1 MDYVARTPS
10 QLSAVLKSCRKRKD
24 LSQSTAGAQVG
35 LTQRTVSVI
44 EADAARSGVDTL
56 YKLLSALG
64 LELVI
69 RDKGTDNEKA
79 QPPNTGEW

>member
-1 MDYVARTPS
+1 MDYIARTPS
-10 QLSAVLKSCRKRKD
+10 QLGAVLKSCRKRKN
-24 LSQSTAGAQVG
+24 LSQSVAGAKVG

-69 RDKGTDNEKA
+69 RDKASDDEKT
-79 QPPNTGEW
+79 QRPNTGEW